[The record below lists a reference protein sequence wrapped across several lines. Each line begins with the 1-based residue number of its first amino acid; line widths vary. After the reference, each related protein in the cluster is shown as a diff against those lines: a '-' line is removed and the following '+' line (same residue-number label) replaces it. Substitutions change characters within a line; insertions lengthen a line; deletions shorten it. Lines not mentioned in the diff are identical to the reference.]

1 MRKVVTPNR
10 ITALRVLIAVSAVA
24 LYAYA
29 PKTHVL
35 EIGALAIALTLV
47 AVLLDGV
54 DGFVA
59 RKFGLATPLG
69 AQIDIL
75 GDRILENLFFTAF
88 AAGGLI
94 SLWVPVTFFVRGAA
108 IDFLRGLAAARSTES
123 TGSSS
128 QEHRRNWFLRA
139 RWSRAIVASRFSRAA
154 YGAAKCLC
162 FCVLGVAWIAKHAQA
177 ALPAELL
184 QAIALGSAAAVA
196 ITVAFCV
203 LRAIPVIAEGWRD
216 VVGAA
221 RPTDSKSTSLDSA
234 TLSTTTNSRSH
245 RNLDP
250 AFTAVRSNIQ
260 TRTAL

>member
-59 RKFGLATPLG
+59 RKFGLSTPLG

-108 IDFLRGLAAARSTES
+108 IDFLRGLAAARSGKS
-123 TGSSS
+123 TGDSP

-154 YGAAKCLC
+154 YGAAKCIC
-162 FCVLGVAWIAKHAQA
+162 FCVLGVAWIAKHVQA
-177 ALPAELL
+177 AVPAELL
-184 QAIALGSAAAVA
+184 QAIAMGS
-196 ITVAFCV
+196 TVAVVITLAFCL
-203 LRAIPVIAEGWRD
+203 LRAIPVVAEGWRD
-216 VVGAA
+216 IVIDAQPTESTAA
-221 RPTDSKSTSLDSA
+221 PQLSAISTLP
-234 TLSTTTNSRSH
+234 NSRSR

-260 TRTAL
+260 TRPAL